1 MSSQF
6 KLEMMAKKKKVVNEA
21 QITQELC
28 RRIILNLNYQVFPV
42 TVTKKL
48 RRRKIEKT
56 LNSVTFLRWVIPSLF
71 FL

>member
-1 MSSQF
+1 MIAQ
-6 KLEMMAKKKKVVNEA
+6 KKKVVNEA

-28 RRIILNLNYQVFPV
+28 RRIILNLYNQDFPV
-42 TVTKKL
+42 AVTKKL

-56 LNSVTFLRWVIPSLF
+56 LNIVTFLRWVIPSLF

>member
-6 KLEMMAKKKKVVNEA
+6 KLEMMAQKKKVVNEA

-28 RRIILNLNYQVFPV
+28 RRIILNLYYWVFPV
-42 TVTKKL
+42 AVTKKL

-56 LNSVTFLRWVIPSLF
+56 LNSVTFLR
-71 FL
+71 